1 MAKDKKSDTGGK
13 IKTLIADAVKQAV
26 NTIGDAGAYTNLVS
40 NIGTERDKA
49 SHGQFVRITLDCLN
63 R

>member
-13 IKTLIADAVKQAV
+13 IKTLVADAVKQAM
-26 NTIGDAGAYTNLVS
+26 NAIGDAGAYTNLVS

-49 SHGQFVRITLDCLN
+49 SA
-63 R
+63 